1 MMTDVNIQNM
11 RTVSTWRNIFY
22 SVLQNK
28 FKKYVLT
35 YCVVIV
41 IIAFSTIFFKKLV
54 YIYLCDKSLFYV

>member
-22 SVLQNK
+22 LVLQNK
-28 FKKYVLT
+28 FEKYVLT
-35 YCVVIV
+35 YFVVIV
-41 IIAFSTIFFKKLV
+41 IIAFSTIFLKKLV